1 MIVGLRGYIENL
13 EATFLEINVR
23 GVIYGLGISM
33 NTSTKLAIAK
43 ENGEEVYVFCLQ
55 IIREDN
61 HLLFGFADKIER
73 ISFER
78 LIKVNGVGPKV
89 ALTILSTYT
98 PQSFADILQNKD
110 IKALQRVPGI
120 GAKSAGKIMVD
131 LAGFFDELIVEKVSN
146 LVQND
151 RTNTKDVFFALES
164 LGFKSTDISNVL
176 GNIKLD
182 NMSITQITKEALKL
196 LGKK

>member
-89 ALTILSTYT
+89 ALTILSAYT

-131 LAGFFDELIVEKVSN
+131 LAGFFDELIVEKVST

>member
-196 LGKK
+196 LAKK

>member
-131 LAGFFDELIVEKVSN
+131 LAGFFDELIVEKVST

-196 LGKK
+196 LAKK

>member
-131 LAGFFDELIVEKVSN
+131 LAGFFDELIVEKVST